1 MTKKI
6 LLIEDEQY
14 LRELYAEILEEAGYS
29 VAQAS
34 NGKEGYL
41 AICKN
46 TYDLILLDV
55 MLPQMDGLE
64 ILQKLKERKSLE
76 KIKDKIVLL
85 TNLSRDMIFSKSL
98 SLGVKN
104 FWIKS
109 DLTPDQFLTKVKQL
123 LKNEPDE
130 N

>member
-6 LLIEDEQY
+6 LVIEDEQY
-14 LRELYAEILEEAGYS
+14 LRELYAEILEEAGFS
-29 VAQAS
+29 ATQAS

-41 AICKN
+41 ALCRN

-64 ILQKLKERKSLE
+64 ILKRLAEKKLLE

-85 TNLSRDMIFSKSL
+85 TNLSQDMIFTKSL

-109 DLTPDQFLTKVKQL
+109 DLTPEQFLTKVKQL
-123 LKNEPDE
+123 LK
-130 N
+130 